1 MRILIVT
8 DNWPPRKFGGM
19 AQHAWHTAHFLGRRH
34 TVLVLTLREDRRY
47 PTQGDEPFAIQPSLT
62 ERFPQRNFRTVRRWA
77 RSFSADVVH
86 VCTAGLADDELTRIR
101 PVVTRVV
108 GNDFLRPWCGFNLP
122 LRPLLY
128 RLPGK
133 RTRASVYRH
142 EMRVRRA
149 RVIRYLRTS
158 DTVAA
163 NSTWT
168 RDRLIE
174 EGLQPDRIALVVGG
188 VDTSV
193 FHPASDRAS
202 VRKRLGLP
210 DDAPVVMT
218 AANLVPKKGID
229 TVIRAIAQ
237 LRHSHALQ
245 YVVVGDGPEAK
256 RLRQLASELGVS
268 ECVQFV
274 GAKSQAELACYYQ
287 ASDVYVQTSRNATLR
302 DGSIDVETMGR
313 TYFEAGAC
321 RVPVVAARVGGVPDV
336 VGDDDN
342 GLIVDDP
349 EDYEVVA
356 QCVQRLLS
364 DMQTR
369 ERLGE
374 AGLRRARD
382 EFSWSR
388 VGTRFEDLL
397 SAAAGVPGGN

>member
-1 MRILIVT
+1 MRILIAT

-19 AQHAWHTAHFLGRRH
+19 AQHAWHTARFLGQRH
-34 TVLVLTLREDRRY
+34 DVLVLTLREDRRC
-47 PTQGDEPFAIQPSLT
+47 PTPGGEDFTLEPSLT
-62 ERFPQRNFRTVRRWA
+62 ERFPQRNFRIVRRRA
-77 RSFSADVVH
+77 RSFKADVVH
-86 VCTAGLADDELTRIR
+86 VCTAGLADDRLARIC

-108 GNDFLRPWCGFNLP
+108 GNDFLRPWRGFNLP

-133 RTRASVYRH
+133 HTRTFIHRH
-142 EMRVRRA
+142 EMRIRKA
-149 RVIRYLRTS
+149 RVIRYLQTS
-158 DTVAA
+158 DSVVA

-174 EGLQPDRIALVVGG
+174 SGVQPDRIARVVGG
-188 VDTSV
+188 VDTSL
-193 FHPASDRAS
+193 FQPASDRAS
-202 VRKRLGLP
+202 VRKRLGLC
-210 DDAPVVMT
+210 DDAAVVMT

-229 TVIRAIAQ
+229 TVIRALGQ
-237 LRHSHALQ
+237 LRHSHAPQ
-245 YVVVGDGPEAK
+245 YVVVGAGPEGE

-268 ECVQFV
+268 ASVQFV

-287 ASDVYVQTSRNATLR
+287 AADVYVQASRNAKLG

-336 VGDDDN
+336 VGDGEN

-349 EDYEVVA
+349 EDYETLA
-356 QCVQRLLS
+356 QAIQRLLG
-364 DMQTR
+364 DTQLR
-369 ERLGE
+369 NRLGE

-382 EFSWSR
+382 EFSWNR
-388 VGTRFEDLL
+388 VGKRFEDLL